1 MKTIELELSVPT
13 ALSDIT
19 LGQYQR
25 YMKVIEDNEGDDNA
39 GEFITLKTIEIF
51 CNISLKEVLSI
62 PAKDADRVLTIINK
76 AFEEKPNLITRFDL
90 LGVDM
95 GFEPKLE
102 NIALGA
108 YIDVEDNISDWSRMH
123 KAMSAL
129 YRPVNFKSK
138 DKYTVAPYDASEEVS
153 NLMKE
158 MPLDVVMSAM
168 VFFLRFRQGVVESY
182 PELYTE
188 QSDTGGDLSAQ
199 ANFGAKWGWYQSIY
213 GLAGGDV
220 LKFDAVTELPIFKCL
235 NFLTFDKEKNEIEAA
250 MIKKAYKR

>member
-25 YMKVIEDNEGDDNA
+25 YMKVVEENEGDDNA
-39 GEFITLKTIEIF
+39 GEFLTLKTIEIF

-62 PAKDADRVLTIINK
+62 PAKDADKVLTIINK

-95 GFEPKLE
+95 GFEPELE

-108 YIDVEDNISDWSRMH
+108 YIDVEDNISDWQRMH
-123 KAMSAL
+123 KAMAGL
-129 YRPVNFKSK
+129 YRPVNFKNK
-138 DKYTVAPYDASEEVS
+138 DKYTVAPYEPSEEVS

-168 VFFLRFRQGVVESY
+168 VFFYDLGKELLRAIPSYIQSNLTEEQTYQLKQTLAQNGVGTNQ
-182 PELYTE
+182 YTDSLE
-188 QSDTGGDLSAQ
+188 EMFSSLIKLPSFQYSSA
-199 ANFGAKWGWYQSIY
+199 S
-213 GLAGGDV
+213 
-220 LKFDAVTELPIFKCL
+220 TS
-235 NFLTFDKEKNEIEAA
+235 
-250 MIKKAYKR
+250 

>member
-13 ALSDIT
+13 TLSDVT

-25 YMKVIEDNEGDDNA
+25 YMKVVEENEGDDNA
-39 GEFITLKTIEIF
+39 GDFLTLKTIEIF

-62 PAKDADRVLTIINK
+62 PAKDADKVLTIINK

-108 YIDVEDNISDWSRMH
+108 YIDVEDNISDWQRMH
-123 KAMSAL
+123 KAMAGL
-129 YRPVNFKSK
+129 YRPVNFKNK
-138 DKYTVAPYDASEEVS
+138 DKYTVAPYEPSEEVS

-168 VFFLRFRQGVVESY
+168 VFFYDLGKELLRAIPSYIQSNLTEEQTYQLKQTLAQNGVGTNQ
-182 PELYTE
+182 YTDSLE
-188 QSDTGGDLSAQ
+188 EMFSSLIKLPSFQYSSA
-199 ANFGAKWGWYQSIY
+199 S
-213 GLAGGDV
+213 
-220 LKFDAVTELPIFKCL
+220 TS
-235 NFLTFDKEKNEIEAA
+235 
-250 MIKKAYKR
+250 

>member
-25 YMKVIEDNEGDDNA
+25 YMKVVEENEGDDNA
-39 GEFITLKTIEIF
+39 GDFLTLKTIEIF

-62 PAKDADRVLTIINK
+62 PAKDADKVLTIINK

-108 YIDVEDNISDWSRMH
+108 YIDVEDNISDWQRMH
-123 KAMSAL
+123 KAMAGL
-129 YRPVNFKSK
+129 YRPVNFKNK
-138 DKYTVAPYDASEEVS
+138 DKYTVAPYEPSEEVS

-168 VFFLRFRQGVVESY
+168 VFFYDLGKELLRAIPSYIQSNLTEEQTYQLKQTLAQNGVGTNQ
-182 PELYTE
+182 YTGSLE
-188 QSDTGGDLSAQ
+188 ETFSSLIKLPSFQYSSA
-199 ANFGAKWGWYQSIY
+199 S
-213 GLAGGDV
+213 
-220 LKFDAVTELPIFKCL
+220 TS
-235 NFLTFDKEKNEIEAA
+235 
-250 MIKKAYKR
+250 

>member
-1 MKTIELELSVPT
+1 MKTVELELSVPT

-51 CNISLKEVLSI
+51 CDISLKEVLSI

-76 AFEEKPNLITRFDL
+76 AFEEKPNIIRRFDL

-108 YIDVEDNISDWSRMH
+108 YIDVEDNISDWSKMH
-123 KAMSAL
+123 KAMAAL
-129 YRPVNFKSK
+129 YRPVNFSQK
-138 DKYTVAPYDASEEVS
+138 DKYTVAPYNASEEVS
-153 NLMKE
+153 KLMKE

-168 VFFLRFRQGVVESY
+168 VFFYALGKELLKAIPSYIQNNLTEEQTYQLKQILAQNGVGIN
-182 PELYTE
+182 
-188 QSDTGGDLSAQ
+188 QSTDSLEEMFSSLMQLPNFQYSSA
-199 ANFGAKWGWYQSIY
+199 S
-213 GLAGGDV
+213 
-220 LKFDAVTELPIFKCL
+220 TS
-235 NFLTFDKEKNEIEAA
+235 
-250 MIKKAYKR
+250 

>member
-25 YMKVIEDNEGDDNA
+25 YMKVVEENEGDDNA
-39 GEFITLKTIEIF
+39 GEFLTLKTIEIF
-51 CNISLKEVLSI
+51 CNISLKDVLSI
-62 PAKDADRVLTIINK
+62 PAKDADKVLTIINK

-102 NIALGA
+102 NISLGA
-108 YIDVEDNISDWSRMH
+108 YIDVEDNISDWQRMH
-123 KAMSAL
+123 KAMAGL
-129 YRPVNFKSK
+129 YRPVNFKNK
-138 DKYTVAPYDASEEVS
+138 DKYTVAPYEPSEEVS

-168 VFFLRFRQGVVESY
+168 VFFYDLGKELLRAIPSYIQSNLTEEQTYQLKQTLAQNGVGTNQ
-182 PELYTE
+182 YTDSLE
-188 QSDTGGDLSAQ
+188 ETFSSLIKLPSFQYSSA
-199 ANFGAKWGWYQSIY
+199 S
-213 GLAGGDV
+213 
-220 LKFDAVTELPIFKCL
+220 TS
-235 NFLTFDKEKNEIEAA
+235 
-250 MIKKAYKR
+250 

>member
-25 YMKVIEDNEGDDNA
+25 YMKVVEENEGDDNA
-39 GEFITLKTIEIF
+39 GDFLTLKTIEIF

-62 PAKDADRVLTIINK
+62 PAKDADKVLTIINK

-108 YIDVEDNISDWSRMH
+108 YIDVEDNISDWQRMH
-123 KAMSAL
+123 KAMAGL
-129 YRPVNFKSK
+129 YRPVNFKNK
-138 DKYTVAPYDASEEVS
+138 DKYTVAPYEPSEEVS

-168 VFFLRFRQGVVESY
+168 VFFYDLGKELLRAIPSYIQSNLTEEQTYQLKQTLAQNGVGTNQ
-182 PELYTE
+182 YTDSLE
-188 QSDTGGDLSAQ
+188 EMFSSLIKLPSFQYSSA
-199 ANFGAKWGWYQSIY
+199 S
-213 GLAGGDV
+213 
-220 LKFDAVTELPIFKCL
+220 TS
-235 NFLTFDKEKNEIEAA
+235 
-250 MIKKAYKR
+250 

>member
-1 MKTIELELSVPT
+1 MKTLELELSVPT

-25 YMKVIEDNEGDDNA
+25 YMKVIEDNESDDNA

-51 CNISLKEVLSI
+51 CDISLKEVLSI

-76 AFEEKPNLITRFDL
+76 AFEEKPNIIRRFDL

-108 YIDVEDNISDWSRMH
+108 YIDVEDNISDWSKMH
-123 KAMSAL
+123 KAMAAL
-129 YRPVNFKSK
+129 YRPVNFSQK
-138 DKYTVAPYDASEEVS
+138 DKYTVAPYNASEEVS
-153 NLMKE
+153 KLMKE

-168 VFFLRFRQGVVESY
+168 VFFYALGKELLKAIPSYIQNNLTEEQTYQLKQILAQNGVGIN
-182 PELYTE
+182 
-188 QSDTGGDLSAQ
+188 QSTDSLEEMFSSLMQLPNFQYSSA
-199 ANFGAKWGWYQSIY
+199 S
-213 GLAGGDV
+213 
-220 LKFDAVTELPIFKCL
+220 TS
-235 NFLTFDKEKNEIEAA
+235 
-250 MIKKAYKR
+250 

>member
-25 YMKVIEDNEGDDNA
+25 YMKVVEENEGDDNA
-39 GEFITLKTIEIF
+39 GEFLTLKTIEIF

-62 PAKDADRVLTIINK
+62 PAKDADKVLTIINK

-102 NIALGA
+102 NISLGA
-108 YIDVEDNISDWSRMH
+108 YIDVEDNISDWQRMH
-123 KAMSAL
+123 KAMAGL
-129 YRPVNFKSK
+129 YRPVNFKNK
-138 DKYTVAPYDASEEVS
+138 DKYTVAPYEPSEEVS

-168 VFFLRFRQGVVESY
+168 VFFYDLGKELLRAIPSYIQNNLTEEQTYQLKQTLAQNGVGTNQ
-182 PELYTE
+182 YTDSLE
-188 QSDTGGDLSAQ
+188 ETFSSLIKLPSFQYSSA
-199 ANFGAKWGWYQSIY
+199 S
-213 GLAGGDV
+213 
-220 LKFDAVTELPIFKCL
+220 TS
-235 NFLTFDKEKNEIEAA
+235 
-250 MIKKAYKR
+250 

>member
-1 MKTIELELSVPT
+1 MKTVELELSVPT

-51 CNISLKEVLSI
+51 CDISLKEVLSI

-76 AFEEKPNLITRFDL
+76 AFEEKPNIIRRFDL

-108 YIDVEDNISDWSRMH
+108 YIDVEDNISDWSKMH
-123 KAMSAL
+123 KAMAAL
-129 YRPVNFKSK
+129 YRPVNFSQK
-138 DKYTVAPYDASEEVS
+138 DKYTVAPYNASEEVS
-153 NLMKE
+153 KLMKE

-168 VFFLRFRQGVVESY
+168 VFFYALGKELLKAIPSYIQSNLTEEQTYQLKQILAQNGVGIN
-182 PELYTE
+182 
-188 QSDTGGDLSAQ
+188 QSTDSLEEMFSSLMQLPNFQYSSA
-199 ANFGAKWGWYQSIY
+199 S
-213 GLAGGDV
+213 
-220 LKFDAVTELPIFKCL
+220 TS
-235 NFLTFDKEKNEIEAA
+235 
-250 MIKKAYKR
+250 